1 MTAIENLKLFV
12 DLAQPRLGAEVLST
26 SDDFF
31 AEKEGL
37 IKPEEPKFIE
47 DKFTDR
53 GKWMDGWESRR
64 RREPGHDYCLIR
76 ICRGVIHGVNID
88 TTHFT
93 GNFPESA
100 MIEACDTATVPDE
113 STDWEVLVPQEVLR
127 GDSHNIFLVSSEKHW
142 NYLRLNIY
150 PDGGVARLR
159 VYGEVFRKWR
169 NVAQDE
175 EVDLAGLENGGVA
188 VACSDMYFGDM
199 WNILSPKDGVNMGDG
214 WETRRRRGEGKDWA
228 IVKLG
233 HPGRVDRII
242 VDTAHFKGNYP
253 AKCAVRGLMAP
264 GASIDFLT
272 NEELEWNTLLPP
284 TQTHADQKHAFDQ
297 EIQDIGDVSHVKLEM
312 YPDGGISRFRVIG
325 RVQTQSAMILTPESL
340 TVKKFQP
347 YGDVIEIENHPSRTI
362 NYGYAERYENL
373 ADLDLMDQG
382 KPALSIFKTKPVSFP
397 FSITRMERHPRA
409 SQAFI
414 PKHDSKFFVVV
425 AEPSDNL
432 SLNNLRLFV
441 TNGRQGINFKRGVW
455 HHFLLTV
462 GSVQEFVV
470 IDRSNPDDNTEEVEL
485 EQPYPIISRITEF

>member
-1 MTAIENLKLFV
+1 MIENLKLFV
-12 DLAQPRLGAEVLST
+12 NLAQPRLGAEVLST

-37 IKPEEPKFIE
+37 IKPDAPKFIE
-47 DKFTDR
+47 DKYTDR

-64 RREPGHDYCLIR
+64 RREPGHDYCVIR

-100 MIEACDTATVPDE
+100 MIEACDSTTVPDE
-113 STDWEVLVPQEVLR
+113 STDWEVLVPQSKLE
-127 GDSHNIFLVSSEKHW
+127 GDSHNIFLVSSEKNW

-159 VYGEVFRKWR
+159 VYGEVFRNWTI
-169 NVAQDE
+169 VAQDE
-175 EVDLAGLENGGVA
+175 EVDLVALGNGGVA
-188 VACSDMYFGDM
+188 MACSDMHFGDM
-199 WNILSPKDGVNMGDG
+199 WNILSPDQSVNMGDG
-214 WETRRRRGEGKDWA
+214 WETRRRRGDGKDWV

-233 HPGRVDRII
+233 HPGI
-242 VDTAHFKGNYP
+242 VKQIKIDTTHFKGNYP

-264 GASIDFLT
+264 GAAVDFVT
-272 NEELEWNTLLPP
+272 DEELQWNTLLPP
-284 TQTHADQKHAFDQ
+284 TQTYADQIHIFSR
-297 EIQDIGDVSHVKLEM
+297 EMQDIGPVSHVKLEM

-325 RVQTQSAMILTPESL
+325 KVQSQGSMILKPEPL
-340 TVKKFQP
+340 DVKEFQP
-347 YGDVIEIENHPSRTI
+347 YGDVIEIENRPSRVI

-373 ADLDLMDQG
+373 AELDLMDQG
-382 KPALSIFKTKPVSFP
+382 KPALSIFKAKPVAFP
-397 FSITRMERHPRA
+397 FSITRMERHPKA

-414 PKHDSKFFVVV
+414 PKRDSKFLVVV
-425 AEPSDNL
+425 AEASETINV
-432 SLNNLRLFV
+432 NNLRLFI

-470 IDRSNPDDNTEEVEL
+470 IDRSNPDDNTEEVDL
-485 EQPYPIISRITEF
+485 KQPYPIISKITIN